1 MTEGRVSR
9 GDDTIIFHRRTAVPS
24 RATTPVNA
32 RHATFKMSVTNTSST
47 GVEPMGRPSTAR
59 TARARAFGRW
69 SGGLCTHLDG
79 KALTMFLKQNE
90 EVDTPKVHGV
100 RVEFG

>member
-9 GDDTIIFHRRTAVPS
+9 GDDTIIFHRRTAAPS

-32 RHATFKMSVTNTSST
+32 RHATFKMSVRNNSST
-47 GVEPMGRPSTAR
+47 GVEPMGRPSTDR
-59 TARARAFGRW
+59 TARARDFGRW

-79 KALTMFLKQNE
+79 EALIMLLKQLQ
-90 EVDTPKVHGV
+90 DGRRPKRHGV